1 MILMLSARIAQSAVT
16 VRMQEL
22 NLHKL
27 KLIKLK
33 DNKNVQTVQV
43 TQEVPQLPVK
53 NAVLYLQRLR
63 KWHIEAG
70 SQPVI

>member
-1 MILMLSARIAQSAVT
+1 MLSARIAQSTVT
-16 VRMQEL
+16 VRMQGL

-33 DNKNVQTVQV
+33 DNKNVQIVQV

-63 KWHIEAG
+63 KRHIEAG
-70 SQPVI
+70 SQPAM